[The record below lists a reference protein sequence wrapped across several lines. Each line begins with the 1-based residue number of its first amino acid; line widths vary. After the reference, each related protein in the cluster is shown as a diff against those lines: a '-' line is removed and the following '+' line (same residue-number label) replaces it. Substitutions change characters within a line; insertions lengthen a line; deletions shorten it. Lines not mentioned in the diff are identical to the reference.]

1 MTKERIISTGDRIY
15 FQLCQSILSMHEIPY
30 QINSTM
36 DSMYNNFGTFEIFVL
51 DTDKEKAIEALNNH
65 EDAVDA

>member
-1 MTKERIISTGDRIY
+1 MTKAKIISKSDRIY

-36 DSMYNNFGTFEIFVL
+36 DSMYNNFGAFEIFVL
-51 DTDKEKAIEALNNH
+51 EADKEKAIEALNNH
-65 EDAVDA
+65 ENAADA

>member
-1 MTKERIISTGDRIY
+1 MNKEKIIFTSDRIY

-36 DSMYNNFGTFEIFVL
+36 DSMYNNFGAFEIFVL
-51 DTDKEKAIEALNNH
+51 EADKEKAIEALNNH
-65 EDAVDA
+65 ENATDA

>member
-1 MTKERIISTGDRIY
+1 MTKEKIISTSDRIY

-36 DSMYNNFGTFEIFVL
+36 DSMYNNFGAFEIFVL
-51 DTDKEKAIEALNNH
+51 EADKEKAKEALNNH
-65 EDAVDA
+65 ENATDA